1 MSLVRRGLPSYLT
14 SELPDTSTFSSSLTL
29 MSTSEDPLQVMVAT
43 RVRRSRACR
52 LAEPPLE
59 K

>member
-1 MSLVRRGLPSYLT
+1 MSLVRRGLPTYLT
-14 SELPDTSTFSSSLTL
+14 SELPDTSTFNSSLTL
-29 MSTSEDPLQVMVAT
+29 MSTSEDPPHVTVAT
-43 RVRRSRACR
+43 RVRRPRACR